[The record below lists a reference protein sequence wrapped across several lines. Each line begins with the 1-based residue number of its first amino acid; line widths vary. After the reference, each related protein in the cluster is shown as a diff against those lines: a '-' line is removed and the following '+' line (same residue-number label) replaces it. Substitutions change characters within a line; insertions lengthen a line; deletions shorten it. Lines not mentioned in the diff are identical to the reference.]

1 LTSVLSRLGLRC
13 DQGCKKSIKAS
24 ARRGGQ
30 PDHMGKGAHVLQ
42 HRHRTTQRPERAGFS
57 CPGCGATTADS
68 YLIRIGCCGTCLQFT
83 GLCSVGR
90 DISLSGIA
98 LDMGELCSAFGVA
111 LWDFDGIGR
120 RLVCRLHDKELSDRR
135 YVWIQGTRAEP

>member
-1 LTSVLSRLGLRC
+1 
-13 DQGCKKSIKAS
+13 
-24 ARRGGQ
+24 
-30 PDHMGKGAHVLQ
+30 MGKVAHVLQ
-42 HRHRTTQRPERAGFS
+42 HRHRATHKPGRAGFS
-57 CPGCGATTADS
+57 CPGCGATTEDP
-68 YLIRIGCCGTCLQFT
+68 YLIRIGCCGTCLRPT

-111 LWDFDGIGR
+111 LWDFDGVGR
-120 RLVCRLHDKELSDRR
+120 RLVCSLHDKELADRR

>member
-1 LTSVLSRLGLRC
+1 
-13 DQGCKKSIKAS
+13 
-24 ARRGGQ
+24 
-30 PDHMGKGAHVLQ
+30 MGKVAHVLQ
-42 HRHRTTQRPERAGFS
+42 HRHRATHKPGRAGFS
-57 CPGCGATTADS
+57 CSGCGAITEDP
-68 YLIRIGCCGTCLQFT
+68 YLIRIGCCGSCLQPT

-98 LDMGELCSAFGVA
+98 LDMGELCSDFGAA

-135 YVWIQGTRAEP
+135 YVWIQGTRAGP

>member
-1 LTSVLSRLGLRC
+1 MKVRHSGSRGTHTVRE
-13 DQGCKKSIKAS
+13 
-24 ARRGGQ
+24 
-30 PDHMGKGAHVLQ
+30 
-42 HRHRTTQRPERAGFS
+42 RHRAGLEPGRPVFS
-57 CPGCGATTADS
+57 CPGCGAITADPD
-68 YLIRIGCCGTCLQFT
+68 LIRIGCCGSCLQPT

-120 RLVCRLHDKELSDRR
+120 RLVCDAHDLALADHR
-135 YVWIQGTRAEP
+135 YVWIHGTRAGP

>member
-1 LTSVLSRLGLRC
+1 
-13 DQGCKKSIKAS
+13 
-24 ARRGGQ
+24 
-30 PDHMGKGAHVLQ
+30 MGKGAHVLQ
-42 HRHRTTQRPERAGFS
+42 QRYRATRELRRAGFS

-68 YLIRIGCCGTCLQFT
+68 YLIRIGCCGTCLQPT

-120 RLVCRLHDKELSDRR
+120 RLVCRVHDLELADRR
-135 YVWIQGTRAEP
+135 YVWIRGTRAGP